1 MESEKSSVVDSDQAT
16 PPPAPVVDQARGKLA
31 KAKPKRGVL
40 RRSIDWVWG
49 TQPESG
55 GEGEL
60 DLSKRGL
67 EYERRA
73 RIAAELA
80 RRALEPP
87 EPFSDGPPDALA
99 CGLYHQSIIW
109 ALHSLA
115 AFREHARAQAAEQAK
130 PQPTAREPQAS
141 EPDDDD
147 DGAADEGAVDESAR
161 ALSAHPTNPKDAAE
175 LEALWKAAKPDPL
188 LEEANVTKEEA
199 AEVKGCVGRN
209 SFEAY
214 ADLPADDQVRW
225 AKKLRVVAEGLVYG
239 LELTSGRY
247 NPPWLARTLKLGL
260 IAVLLGGLAWGG
272 FAVKSYLAELDNI
285 ARGKSWT
292 ISSTF
297 PQGCRSPAQKCAESP
312 NFFFHTQEQNQP
324 WIQIDLG
331 GVQRFK
337 SVKVVNRQD
346 CCSDR
351 AIPLVLEV
359 SSDGQKWQQIARKNE
374 LFTTWHP
381 EFSPVEGR
389 WVRLRIPKKG
399 ILHLVSVGVYK

>member
-1 MESEKSSVVDSDQAT
+1 MD
-16 PPPAPVVDQARGKLA
+16 L
-31 KAKPKRGVL
+31 PKRA
-40 RRSIDWVWG
+40 
-49 TQPESG
+49 
-55 GEGEL
+55 
-60 DLSKRGL
+60 L

-73 RIAAELA
+73 RVAAELA

-109 ALHSLA
+109 SLHSLA
-115 AFREHARAQAAEQAK
+115 AFREQARAQAVSEAK
-130 PQPTAREPQAS
+130 PEARTKARGPQAS
-141 EPDDDD
+141 ESEADSEPEAEEGDEDPAT
-147 DGAADEGAVDESAR
+147 AADRDDVVTEAAPSPIATR
-161 ALSAHPTNPKDAAE
+161 PINPKSAPE

-188 LEEANVTKEEA
+188 LEEAHVAREEI
-199 AEVKGCVGRN
+199 AEAKARVAQS
-209 SFEAY
+209 SFESY

-225 AKKLRVVAEGLVYG
+225 AKKLRVLAEGLVYG

-260 IAVLLGGLAWGG
+260 IFVLLGGLVWGG

-285 ARGKSWT
+285 SRGKSWV

-297 PQGCRSPAQKCAESP
+297 PMGCRSPAQKCAESP

-324 WIQIDLG
+324 WLEIDLG
-331 GVQRFK
+331 GVQRFS

-346 CCSDR
+346 CCSER
-351 AIPLVLEV
+351 AIPLVVEV

-374 LFTTWHP
+374 LFTEWHP
-381 EFSPVEGR
+381 QFSPVEAR

-399 ILHLVSVGVYK
+399 ILHLVSVDVYK